1 MEVLQVQVL
10 SLWHE
15 EPWDWRAMGEVAG
28 VSFQCFIGGDACP
41 MCLHHE
47 ARAHPGYC
55 QRWPTAWG
63 ALQHSRR
70 RVHSIHVQCAG
81 YHCAESCACVWVWA
95 VTAFF
100 CGRTQGVA
108 GIIAVAP
115 RSIYVVGTG
124 ISRGLQASL
133 RQRPGVARVAELC
146 QAAGGELCGTSR
158 GRKKT
163 KQHSIAGGAFTAG

>member
-1 MEVLQVQVL
+1 MQVPPVGRVRCLEALMAEVEAAPPPESLRHSVDTQDKIDTRFQGGIPYMEILQVQAL

-70 RVHSIHVQCAG
+70 RVHARHVQCAG

-95 VTAFF
+95 VTAIF
-100 CGRTQGVA
+100 A
-108 GIIAVAP
+108 GGHRV
-115 RSIYVVGTG
+115 
-124 ISRGLQASL
+124 LQASL
-133 RQRPGVARVAELC
+133 QWHPRA
-146 QAAGGELCGTSR
+146 SM
-158 GRKKT
+158 
-163 KQHSIAGGAFTAG
+163 